1 MKKIILLAT
10 GGTIASA
17 KRGTGGPLSP
27 AFTAQE
33 LLSFIPQIRS
43 LCEAAAKDIM
53 YLDSSNIQ
61 PEEWQIIARETYAAL
76 KEYDGVVISHGTDTL
91 AYSASMLSFMLRSL
105 HKPVIFTG
113 AQLPINDLMSDARR
127 NLESA
132 FAAAALGVPGVY
144 VVFDNQIISG
154 TRGTKLRS
162 MGFNAFASINA
173 SASGTVDS
181 RGILIDNPQTHGT
194 VGGGHTS
201 PPAELRDALCPDVFL
216 LKIIPGTRPELFD
229 HILELG
235 CRGLVV
241 EAFGVGGMHFLN
253 RNLIGRLETLSG
265 RGVTV
270 LVISQ
275 CLYDSIDLSRYEPGA
290 RLPPQVLSG
299 YDMTTEAAVTKLMWV
314 LGQTADPV
322 EIAALFRT
330 PLCGEFVPPVHKECG
345 EGGMGNGE

>member
-1 MKKIILLAT
+1 MLLAT

-17 KRGTGGPLSP
+17 KRGRAGSLSP
-27 AFTAQE
+27 AFKAEE
-33 LLSFIPQIRS
+33 LLSFIPQIQS

-76 KEYDGVVISHGTDTL
+76 EEYDGVVITHGTDTL
-91 AYSASMLSFMLRSL
+91 AYSASMLSFMLRNL
-105 HKPVIFTG
+105 RKPVIFTG

-144 VVFDNQIISG
+144 VLFDNQIISG
-154 TRGTKLRS
+154 TRVTKLRS

-181 RGILIDNPQTHGT
+181 RGILIDNPQTREAGPLRGT
-194 VGGGHTS
+194 QGGDRRL

-229 HILELG
+229 HILALG

-253 RNLIGRLETLSG
+253 RNLIGKLETLSG

-299 YDMTTEAAVTKLMWV
+299 YDMTTEAALTKLMWV
-314 LGQTADPV
+314 LGQTEDPD
-322 EIAALFRT
+322 EIAGFFRA
-330 PLCGEFVPPVHKECG
+330 PLCGEFVPPV
-345 EGGMGNGE
+345 